1 MLATIF
7 YNVAA
12 AGIAA
17 KDKPLALFELFGW
30 LKYFREQR
38 RQENLSQVEL
48 LKKELIMFGSAVLV
62 IAILL
67 GLVIVLIWIHEHNYV
82 TPIPRHSRKTS
93 DLLCGPRVC

>member
-30 LKYFREQR
+30 LKYFRQQR
-38 RQENLSQVEL
+38 LQKNLSQQEL
-48 LKKELIMFGSAVLV
+48 LKKELLLIAY
-62 IAILL
+62 AIL
-67 GLVIVLIWIHEHNYV
+67 GIFVLILPSPGSLVDSMLFLHGSNSKKVSMHWR
-82 TPIPRHSRKTS
+82 TA
-93 DLLCGPRVC
+93 RVLK